1 MSGLVPHSSS
11 MQGLMPARALCGE
24 KALIRRS
31 GKHVLGIYGSHTI
44 VIYISHN
51 DNKDLEF

>member
-1 MSGLVPHSSS
+1 
-11 MQGLMPARALCGE
+11 MQGLMPARALCDE
-24 KALIRRS
+24 KALRRRL
-31 GKHVLGIYGSHTI
+31 GRHVLGIYGSHTL

>member
-1 MSGLVPHSSS
+1 
-11 MQGLMPARALCGE
+11 MQGLMLATALCGE
-24 KALIRRS
+24 KALRRRL
-31 GKHVLGIYGSHTI
+31 GRHHVLGIYGSHTL

>member
-1 MSGLVPHSSS
+1 

-24 KALIRRS
+24 KALISRL